1 VTRAVLRGFAPVAR
15 PDARVLVLGSMPGT
29 ASLASGEYYA
39 HPQNAFWFVQGALFG
54 AGPELS
60 YSARLTR
67 LNEVGVALWDVLNAC
82 ARVGSLDSA
91 ITPDS
96 ERANDFETFFA
107 AHPRIAQVFFNGA
120 KAESAW
126 RRHVARQLVARQLV
140 ARAPT
145 LVFARLPS
153 TSPAHASLNR
163 AQKLSAWRAVAA
175 CVR

>member
-1 VTRAVLRGFAPVAR
+1 
-15 PDARVLVLGSMPGT
+15 M
-29 ASLASGEYYA
+29 
-39 HPQNAFWFVQGALFG
+39 
-54 AGPELS
+54 
-60 YSARLTR
+60 
-67 LNEVGVALWDVLNAC
+67 ALWDVLNAC

-126 RRHVARQLVARQLV
+126 RRHVARQLVAR
-140 ARAPT
+140 APT